1 MDIHPSRA
9 PTPVMISKRNKE
21 TGEMELVEVVPAG
34 SLETLR
40 LQVGRKKGQKKFDPN
55 RFAESENE
63 CWAGY
68 LTPGKR
74 Y

>member
-9 PTPVMISKRNKE
+9 AGPVTILRPDKNGVLR
-21 TGEMELVEVVPAG
+21 VVKVIPAG
-34 SLETLR
+34 TLETAKIKT
-40 LQVGRKKGQKKFDPN
+40 GRKKGKKADPN

-63 CWAGY
+63 YRIDY

>member
-9 PTPVMISKRNKE
+9 AGPVTIYRPDEN
-21 TGEMELVEVVPAG
+21 GELKVVDVIPAG
-34 SLETLR
+34 SLETVKF
-40 LQVGRKKGQKKFDPN
+40 QVGRKKGAKKFDPN

-63 CWAGY
+63 CWVPY
-68 LTPGKR
+68 LAPGKR